1 MDSQVVEASYPI
13 SFREKLAQELG
24 GHIKNRNSVVL
35 IGMKRVGISNFLR
48 FFLYHKDIQKTYIG
62 DNIHHLFVTIDLNDL
77 VEKEIYPF
85 WTLTLKRILDAS
97 EKSSVKQSTLKEI
110 ESLFLN
116 SIQSKNLFLTIDSI
130 RSSIA
135 KLIDAGFSPTLFF
148 IRFDRMQSCATQEF
162 FSNLEGLKSSTH
174 HHLNFVFT
182 TFRSLNEL
190 SVAIFKQYSV

>member
-116 SIQSKNLFLTIDSI
+116 SIQSKNLFLTIYII
-130 RSSIA
+130 RNS
-135 KLIDAGFSPTLFF
+135 
-148 IRFDRMQSCATQEF
+148 
-162 FSNLEGLKSSTH
+162 
-174 HHLNFVFT
+174 
-182 TFRSLNEL
+182 
-190 SVAIFKQYSV
+190 